1 MRERHVERLRDS
13 EYDGSRQEWESL
25 LEFILVG
32 PAESTLSNELRESID
47 VQCQTT
53 GKGNKSRLT
62 ISLQISVEDIKSKR
76 GSLQLEYSDR
86 TEDVSF
92 YEWTCQ
98 LVDQRDTLQIE
109 VKRQQ
114 TDLSGEEGRIQAL
127 ERQFGELLAT
137 KKDQETQMLS
147 KFTRLLNEKKV
158 RIRVLQRQVAEQ
170 GAPSKSGTSTD
181 RTSARKRKYAK
192 SEGDPKSDPES
203 EGFEDMDVD
212 DETEDEQ
219 AQESDQGQ
227 RTESGTESEPEVA
240 QLQFEQHSES
250 HRPKSSTPPPRSLPF
265 SSRADVKTEST
276 SDKISVPAKA
286 ALPLAHDSNTDS
298 DGDDEL

>member
-1 MRERHVERLRDS
+1 M
-13 EYDGSRQEWESL
+13 
-25 LEFILVG
+25 LEFTLVG

-92 YEWTCQ
+92 YEWTCR
-98 LVDQRDTLQIE
+98 LVDQRDTLQLE
-109 VKRQQ
+109 VERQQ

-127 ERQFGELLAT
+127 ERQFGELLAA

-170 GAPSKSGTSTD
+170 GVAPKRGTSTD

-192 SEGDPKSDPES
+192 SEEDPKSDPES
-203 EGFEDMDVD
+203 EGFENMDVD
-212 DETEDEQ
+212 NETEDEQ
-219 AQESDQGQ
+219 AQESNQGR
-227 RTESGTESEPEVA
+227 RTESETESEPEVA
-240 QLQFEQHSES
+240 QLQLGKDSKL
-250 HRPKSSTPPPRSLPF
+250 HRPKSATPPPRSLPF
-265 SSRADVKTEST
+265 SSKANVKAESA

-286 ALPLAHDSNTDS
+286 APSPAHDSNTDS